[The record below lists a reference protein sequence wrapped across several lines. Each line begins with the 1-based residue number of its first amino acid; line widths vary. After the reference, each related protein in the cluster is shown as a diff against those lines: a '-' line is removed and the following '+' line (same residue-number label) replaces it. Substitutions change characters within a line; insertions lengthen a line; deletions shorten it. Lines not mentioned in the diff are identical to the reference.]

1 MFRADSYSEL
11 FHGFQLALEV
21 SGLRPSTIKHY
32 TTDARKFLEH
42 YSGGPPSEVTP
53 MHIRQYLALLKQR
66 ESAKTVYEVQLA
78 LRKFFRFLVDEGEI
92 AGSPWNICFP
102 CWCQSC

>member
-1 MFRADSYSEL
+1 
-11 FHGFQLALEV
+11 QLALEV

-53 MHIRQYLALLKQR
+53 MHIRQYLALLK
-66 ESAKTVYEVQLA
+66 
-78 LRKFFRFLVDEGEI
+78 
-92 AGSPWNICFP
+92 
-102 CWCQSC
+102 